1 LTALV
6 WMRLR
11 GYAMTG
17 RALAPLLAGL
27 VVLGILYGGG
37 RAQAGEAYGVSAV
50 MLLPVLA
57 LQTKMLLDIE
67 PDVQRRLAGV
77 ALGSPL
83 REAACG
89 LVAAVAAAVPVVGLA
104 MVVPWMLNGVSGPQR
119 PGDPSL
125 GAGIA
130 LGLWAHLLLIPPA
143 VAIGAWASRA
153 VTRTAGGGVAVLA
166 AGTVA
171 VLVLGLNGSPAPWL
185 VPPAMAVARQAAAG
199 GTWPALIGITL
210 WALVWTGGVFAGYAA
225 VRRVRV

>member
-1 LTALV
+1 MTALV

-77 ALGSPL
+77 ALGSQL
-83 REAACG
+83 REVACG
-89 LVAAVAAAVPVVGLA
+89 LVAAVAAAVPVVSLA
-104 MVVPWMLNGVSGPQR
+104 LVVPWMLNGISGPQR

-125 GAGIA
+125 GSGIA

-153 VTRTAGGGVAVLA
+153 VTRTAGSGVAVLA

-185 VPPAMAVARQAAAG
+185 VPPAMAVARHAAVG
-199 GTWPALIGITL
+199 GTWLALIGISL
-210 WALVWTGGVFAGYAA
+210 WALVWTGGVVAGYVA